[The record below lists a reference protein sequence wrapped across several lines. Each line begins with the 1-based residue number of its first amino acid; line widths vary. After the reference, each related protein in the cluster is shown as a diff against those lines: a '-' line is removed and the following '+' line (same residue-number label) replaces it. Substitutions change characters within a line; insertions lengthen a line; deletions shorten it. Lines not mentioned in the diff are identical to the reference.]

1 MARSILQDKRE
12 CILTGYDGIY
22 LDRHHVAVLVQISDL
37 ATAPISERP
46 KSMIWLTFTI
56 FGGANRKK
64 AEAMG
69 LWVWVR
75 PELHRVGEG
84 SIHRCRELDLQLK
97 KWAERICLEVYDMS
111 EDDFIREFGRNYLLS
126 EADYNTEPPTVSI
139 DTYIA

>member
-1 MARSILQDKRE
+1 M
-12 CILTGYDGIY
+12 YFDGVY
-22 LDRHHVAVLVQISDL
+22 LDRHHV
-37 ATAPISERP
+37 
-46 KSMIWLTFTI
+46 
-56 FGGANRKK
+56 FGGANRRK

-139 DTYIA
+139 DELRCSSKSLIWQQRPYQNVPNLDLVDVYD